1 MLADHNSVNGETGL
15 LLANY
20 SRLAH
25 NKPLTKAQIHL
36 DKAMR
41 DIEKIKTNKNEK
53 TDKKFL
59 EEELRRLKD
68 EQLKVSAKK

>member
-15 LLANY
+15 LLANH

>member
-1 MLADHNSVNGETGL
+1 MA
-15 LLANY
+15 
-20 SRLAH
+20 
-25 NKPLTKAQIHL
+25 I
-36 DKAMR
+36 R

-68 EQLKVSAKK
+68 E